1 MKRLLSFLSL
11 LIVAVSS
18 FAQQF
23 TVGDLTY
30 SILSTTDKTV
40 QVYNGKIATGDVIV
54 PETVTYNEVEYSVTT
69 IAASAFSSNKNI
81 TSISLPSV
89 TSIGR
94 SAFSGCSSLAS
105 VELPTAT
112 SIGSSAFSDCSSLAS
127 VELPTATSIGSE
139 AFYSCSSLTSISL
152 PSATSIGYFAFAMCS
167 KISSLRIGSVEQWC
181 NVKFEGSFANPLQ
194 AASLTVELHI
204 GDSETPAT
212 NIAVPNTLTSI
223 PDYAFCKTSITSV
236 AAPGVTSVGGSAFYG
251 CSSLVSVELPAAT
264 SIGDGTFASCD
275 ALTSIDL
282 PAAINISSSAFSRC
296 YALTSIHLPVAT
308 TIESYAFYFCT
319 KLNSVDLPLATTIG
333 DHAFYE
339 CSEVESMNLPKV
351 KTVGKYAF
359 ESMYAIKYLSIP
371 EIETIGEKAFYSYS
385 SKYGPFTLRIGSIE
399 QYCNIVYQNDASQS
413 SPLATHV
420 GKNTLLIGDSNEPVT
435 EITIPKSIQ
444 QIEPYAFAF
453 SSIHTIHFEST
464 TPPILIN
471 KNSFNANIMLA
482 VPEEA
487 YETYLAAD
495 IYKTIPLQITIDSR
509 TNQNIDMEAAAGTS
523 NLLAKIGE
531 NEVRYVV
538 NLKITGTINSYDML
552 IIRNQM
558 PSLRNLDLTDAS
570 IVDCDYIYSNANGT
584 NYRSQKDVITAEW
597 LSGIMNLKLPTSTK
611 SIADRAF
618 YSNTRLVSVTIPEGV
633 TSIGTYAFYG
643 CNNIKQ
649 LTIPQSVTSF
659 GSYAFQSCTGLKEI
673 VIPNGVTSLSSNAF
687 YNCTDLEKVT
697 IPASVTTIGS
707 YAFRVSNPLELH
719 ISSLDAWLNVQNGSE
734 SFTSVSQLF
743 IGDTDE
749 PTEDLVIPEGT
760 TNLKNYAFAGF
771 KCLKSV
777 SFPEELTTIG
787 IYAFSNCSGLTD
799 ITLPTSVTAISG
811 YTFQGCSN
819 LKNVEF
825 TDGIKTIGSYAF
837 SGCSKLTKIELPA
850 YLKSIGSYA
859 FQNCSNLAE
868 VLIPASITEIKDY
881 AFSGCKNLNRVI
893 ATTVEPVKIN
903 QNTFSTY
910 QTATLFT
917 PKTSYYKYYWNTQY
931 NQFLGGRKEYDKE
944 FAKSFG
950 YKYFYLNGVNGD
962 NNEDFEISDET
973 GPLHGVGD
981 DHPDAD
987 FNEGAGMIVGG
998 EQIQNLGDIHI
1009 HHNGNNGA
1017 SVIAKNS
1024 GKVHIDNLYVDI
1036 KTQKNRWYFFCF
1048 PFDIKPGEA
1057 TYDGSHVWYLYD
1069 GEARALNGN
1078 GGWKKVAN
1086 DGVMKS
1092 GNGYIFQGA
1101 VNGTL
1106 TIHVSD
1112 ITIDTNDASTNMI
1125 TYQSDNKND
1134 ASWNLIGNANF
1145 AYYDIDNLGYDAP
1158 ITVYNN
1164 ETGNYE
1170 AVRTED
1176 EDYEFYPFQAFFV
1189 QKPEGTDAM
1198 TFEAKKKETKNKS
1211 DENQARRAAARAGA
1225 PKKVD
1230 PSRKLIN
1237 LELSAVDLTED
1248 AETAAAADR
1257 TRIVVN
1263 AAKSLAYEPECDAAK
1278 FIADGM
1284 PQIYSLDAE
1293 NTMYAIN
1300 ERPAADG
1307 IVPLAVKITEEGFYT
1322 ISASRLDCAAQLRD
1336 LETGDV
1342 IDLAEGDYTFAA
1354 KAKTYTQRFQL
1365 LLADAVEGIEA
1376 IEVAD
1381 AISVEAGAISVGDAR
1396 ADVKIYT
1403 AGGVLVAAQKG
1414 IGSVKVPAGVYV
1426 VNVNGQSTKV
1436 TVKE

>member
-18 FAQQF
+18 FAQEF

-30 SILSTTDKTV
+30 KVLSETDRTA
-40 QVYNGKIATGDVIV
+40 QVYSGRTAAGAVVV
-54 PETVTYNEVEYSVTT
+54 PETVNYNDVDYRVTT
-69 IAASAFSSNKNI
+69 IGSQAFYQNANI
-81 TSISLPSV
+81 TSVDMPSI
-89 TSIGR
+89 TSIGTN
-94 SAFSGCSSLAS
+94 AFYNCSSLAS
-105 VELPTAT
+105 VELPAAT
-112 SIGSSAFSDCSSLAS
+112 SIGGSAFSICSSLVSVSLPAATTIGSSAFQHCSSLAS
-127 VELPTATSIGSE
+127 VELPAVTSIGNM
-139 AFYSCSSLTSISL
+139 AFFNCSNIN
-152 PSATSIGYFAFAMCS
+152 
-167 KISSLRIGSVEQWC
+167 SLRIGSVEQWC
-181 NVKFEGSFANPLQ
+181 NVNFEGTKSNPLQ
-194 AASLTVELHI
+194 VTSKILLYI

-212 NIAVPNTLTSI
+212 
-223 PDYAFCKTSITSV
+223 
-236 AAPGVTSVGGSAFYG
+236 
-251 CSSLVSVELPAAT
+251 
-264 SIGDGTFASCD
+264 
-275 ALTSIDL
+275 
-282 PAAINISSSAFSRC
+282 
-296 YALTSIHLPVAT
+296 
-308 TIESYAFYFCT
+308 
-319 KLNSVDLPLATTIG
+319 
-333 DHAFYE
+333 
-339 CSEVESMNLPKV
+339 
-351 KTVGKYAF
+351 
-359 ESMYAIKYLSIP
+359 
-371 EIETIGEKAFYSYS
+371 
-385 SKYGPFTLRIGSIE
+385 
-399 QYCNIVYQNDASQS
+399 
-413 SPLATHV
+413 
-420 GKNTLLIGDSNEPVT
+420 
-435 EITIPKSIQ
+435 EITIPASVQ
-444 QIEPYAFAF
+444 QIPQYAFANTD
-453 SSIHTIHFEST
+453 IHTIHFEGT
-464 TPPILIN
+464 TPPTLTN
-471 KNSFNANIMLA
+471 TNSFQTSTMLA

-495 IYKTIPLQITIDSR
+495 VYKTIPLQITIDGHI
-509 TNQNIDMEAAAGTS
+509 TKEVEMEAAAGTS

-531 NEVRYVV
+531 NDVRYVV

-570 IVDCDYIYSNANGT
+570 IVDCDYIYSNANGVNYHSLQDVVTGDWLT
-584 NYRSQKDVITAEW
+584 NV
-597 LSGIMNLKLPTSTK
+597 MNVQLPATTE
-611 SIADRAF
+611 SIGSRAF
-618 YSNTRLVSVTIPEGV
+618 YGNTRLVSVTIPEGV
-633 TSIGTYAFYG
+633 TSIGNEAFYN
-643 CNNIKQ
+643 CSRIQ
-649 LTIPQSVTSF
+649 EFTLPQSVISF
-659 GSYAFQSCTGLKEI
+659 GSRAFYQCTGLKEV
-673 VIPNGVTSLSSNAF
+673 VIPDGVTSISSEAF
-687 YNCTDLEKVT
+687 YLCSDLQKVT
-697 IPASVTTIGS
+697 IPASVTSIF
-707 YAFRVSNPLELH
+707 YHAFCVNKPIELH
-719 ISSLDAWLNVQNGSE
+719 ISSLNDWLNVQNSSD
-734 SFTSVSQLF
+734 SFNNVAQLF
-743 IGDTDE
+743 IGGADE
-749 PTEDLVIPEGT
+749 PTEDLVIPAGT

-771 KCLKSV
+771 RALKSV

-787 IYAFSNCSGLTD
+787 TYAFYNCAGLTD
-799 ITLPTSVTAISG
+799 ITLPANVTAISN
-811 YTFQGCSN
+811 YTFQYCSH
-819 LKNVEF
+819 LENVEF
-825 TDGIKTIGSYAF
+825 TDGIKSIGSYAF

-850 YLKSIGSYA
+850 YLQSIGGYA
-859 FQNCSNLAE
+859 FYNCSNLAE

-962 NNEDFEISDET
+962 NKEDFEISDET

-981 DHPDAD
+981 DNPDAD

-1017 SVIAKNS
+1017 SVIAKQS

-1048 PFDIKPGEA
+1048 PFDIQPGEA

-1069 GEARALNGN
+1069 GAARALNGN

-1112 ITIDTNDASTNMI
+1112 ITIDTDDASTNMI

-1145 AYYDIDNLGYDAP
+1145 AYYDIANLGYDAP

-1170 AVRTED
+1170 AVRASD

-1189 QKPEGTDAM
+1189 QKPEGTETMDFDA
-1198 TFEAKKKETKNKS
+1198 TKLETKNKS
-1211 DENQARRAAARAGA
+1211 DENKAKKAATRAGA

-1230 PSRKLIN
+1230 PSRQFIN

-1248 AETAAAADR
+1248 AETATAADR

-1263 AAKSLAYEPECDAAK
+1263 AAKSLAYDPECDAAK

-1284 PQIYSLDAE
+1284 PQIYSLDTD

-1307 IVPLAVKITEEGFYT
+1307 IVPLAVKITEDGFYT
-1322 ISASRLDCAAQLRD
+1322 ISASRLDCAAKLRD

-1354 KAKTYTQRFQL
+1354 KATTYTQRFQIL
-1365 LLADAVEGIEA
+1365 LSDVVEGIEA

-1414 IGSVKVPAGVYV
+1414 LGSVKVPAGVYV